1 MQKILCE
8 VKFTIMIPEDLND
21 CSYILFCSHGTH
33 THPPPPPS
41 KAPQAIMMEIV
52 DIIQQMKDA
61 DLTVGKN

>member
-1 MQKILCE
+1 
-8 VKFTIMIPEDLND
+8 MIPEDLND